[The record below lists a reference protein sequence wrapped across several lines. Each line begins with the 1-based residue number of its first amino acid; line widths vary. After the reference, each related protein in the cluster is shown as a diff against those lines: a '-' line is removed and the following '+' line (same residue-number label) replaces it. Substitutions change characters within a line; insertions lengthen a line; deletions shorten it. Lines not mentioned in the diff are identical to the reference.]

1 MNQVRYRTEVF
12 SDGVRYVGV
21 CPEFRISGTG
31 DTQADAMGRLQGAV
45 EAYLQE
51 CKDRNILDIVLEE
64 FGFEEF
70 GGVWKLGDRS
80 TGLQV
85 AVIGSGQTDR

>member
-1 MNQVRYRTEVF
+1 MF
-12 SDGVRYVGV
+12 SEGVRYVGV
-21 CPEFRISGTG
+21 CPEFRISGMG

-64 FGFEEF
+64 SGFKEF
-70 GGVWKLGDRS
+70 GGVWKLSDRS
-80 TGLQV
+80 AEIQV
-85 AVIGSGQTDR
+85 AVISSGQMDL

>member
-1 MNQVRYRTEVF
+1 MNQVVYRTEVF
-12 SDGVRYVGV
+12 SEGVRYVGV

-64 FGFEEF
+64 SGFKEF
-70 GGVWKLGDRS
+70 GGVWKLSDRS
-80 TGLQV
+80 AEIQV
-85 AVIGSGQTDR
+85 AVISSGQMDL